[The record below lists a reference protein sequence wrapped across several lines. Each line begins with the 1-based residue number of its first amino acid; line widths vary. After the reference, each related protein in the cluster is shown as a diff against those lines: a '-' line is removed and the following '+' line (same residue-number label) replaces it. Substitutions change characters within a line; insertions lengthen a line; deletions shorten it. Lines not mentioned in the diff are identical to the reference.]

1 MKHAYPYLEE
11 EFRSDPIFWQ
21 WVCSLNAN
29 ESPRGDFIRDTRI
42 FRDSHDPNGAWWT
55 RCPKRLAQGNTEAHT
70 EYERLV
76 WQFNCLLQQPCP
88 DDLPTLQTWTRSLVR
103 KLLPYS
109 VWRHGWGGIIL
120 VNRRN
125 EPIWAMIEDC
135 WCPLDKP
142 HWVWGRF
149 DAATFYRDEDLEKY
163 RQNPT
168 YFVGMVTNRLTE
180 NGLQPLT
187 TDCRDHP
194 RATEGLV
201 TAQRLYFEMRRQ
213 SFDDG
218 SQRAFHEAM
227 QHVIDQEE
235 Q

>member
-1 MKHAYPYLEE
+1 M
-11 EFRSDPIFWQ
+11 
-21 WVCSLNAN
+21 
-29 ESPRGDFIRDTRI
+29 
-42 FRDSHDPNGAWWT
+42 
-55 RCPKRLAQGNTEAHT
+55 T

-76 WQFNCLLQQPCP
+76 GQFNYHSATANVPTTFQHYRLGPAVSSGSFFLIPCG
-88 DDLPTLQTWTRSLVR
+88 DMVGVASFWSTGAT
-103 KLLPYS
+103 
-109 VWRHGWGGIIL
+109 
-120 VNRRN
+120 NRYG
-125 EPIWAMIEDC
+125 AMIDDS
-135 WCPLDKP
+135 WCPIDKQF
-142 HWVWGRF
+142 WVLGRY
-149 DAATFYRDEDLEKY
+149 DATTLYSDEDLEKY

-168 YFVGMVTNRLTE
+168 YLVEMVVNRLTE

-218 SQRAFHEAM
+218 SQRAFYEAM

>member
-21 WVCSLNAN
+21 WVCSLDAN
-29 ESPRGDFIRDTRI
+29 EGLRGDFIRDIRVV
-42 FRDSHDPNGAWWT
+42 RDSYDTNGAWWKE
-55 RCPKRLAQGNTEAHT
+55 CPKRLAQGKTEAQT

-76 WQFNCLLQQPCP
+76 GQFNYLLRQPCP
-88 DDLPTLQTWTRSLVR
+88 DDTTLQTWSRSLVR

-125 EPIWAMIEDC
+125 EPIWCMIDDS
-135 WCPLDKP
+135 WCPIDKP
-142 HWVWGRF
+142 FWVLGRY
-149 DAATFYRDEDLEKY
+149 DATTLYSDEDLEKY

-168 YFVGMVTNRLTE
+168 YLVEMVVNRLTE

-218 SQRAFHEAM
+218 SQRAFYEAM
-227 QHVIDQEE
+227 QHCIDHEMQ
-235 Q
+235 

>member
-21 WVCSLNAN
+21 WLCSLNAN
-29 ESPRGDFIRDTRI
+29 ESPRGDFIRDIRSI
-42 FRDSHDPNGAWWT
+42 RDAHDTNEAWWT

-76 WQFNCLLQQPCP
+76 WQFNCLSKQPIP
-88 DDLPTLQTWTRSLVR
+88 DNLPTLPTWTRSLVR

-125 EPIWAMIEDC
+125 EPIWCMIDGS
-135 WCPLDKP
+135 WCPLDNP
-142 HWVWGRF
+142 YWVWGRF
-149 DAATFYRDEDLEKY
+149 DSTNLYNDEDLEHL
-163 RQNPT
+163 RQNLPDL
-168 YFVGMVTNRLTE
+168 VERVINRLTE

-218 SQRAFHEAM
+218 SQRAFYEAM
-227 QHVIDQEE
+227 QHCIDHEMQ
-235 Q
+235 

>member
-11 EFRSDPIFWQ
+11 EFRSDSIFWQ
-21 WVCSLNAN
+21 WVCSLNLN
-29 ESPRGDFIRDTRI
+29 EGPGGEFIRDMRA
-42 FRDSHDPNGAWWT
+42 FRDSHDPNEAWWKG
-55 RCPKRLAQGNTEAHT
+55 CPERLAQGNTEAQT

-76 WQFNCLLQQPCP
+76 FQFNYLLQQPRP
-88 DDLPTLQTWTRSLVR
+88 DDVSTLPTWTRNLVR

-125 EPIWAMIEDC
+125 EPIWCMIDDS
-135 WCPLDKP
+135 WCPVDKP
-142 HWVWGRF
+142 FWVLGRY
-149 DAATFYRDEDLEKY
+149 DATTLYSDEDLEKY

-168 YFVGMVTNRLTE
+168 YLVEMVVNKLTE

-187 TDCRDHP
+187 TDCRDHS
-194 RATEGLV
+194 RTTEGLV

-218 SQRAFHEAM
+218 SQRAFYEAM
-227 QHVIDQEE
+227 QHCIDHEMQ
-235 Q
+235 